1 MLCQMIVT
9 FCGHNDVANPDDV
22 RRWLEH
28 TVGDLIQRGATT
40 FCLGGYGG
48 FDRLAASVL
57 HNISASNPSVESILV
72 LPYLNRE
79 AEDDL
84 YDGTIYP
91 PLENVPKRL
100 AIIKRNEWMVDHAD
114 VIVAYVLHDWGG
126 ASAMLQYAIHKG
138 KEVIRHPE
146 ISCDGSRGK

>member
-1 MLCQMIVT
+1 MLYQMIVA

-40 FCLGGYGG
+40 FYLGGYGG
-48 FDRLAASVL
+48 FDRMAASL
-57 HNISASNPSVESILV
+57 LRNISANNPTVESILV

-91 PLENVPKRL
+91 PLENIPKRL

-126 ASAMLQYAIHKG
+126 ASAMLQYAIRKG

>member
-1 MLCQMIVT
+1 MLYYMIVA

-40 FCLGGYGG
+40 FYLGGYGG
-48 FDRLAASVL
+48 FDRLAASIL
-57 HNISASNPSVESILV
+57 HKVSAANPSIESILV
-72 LPYLNRE
+72 LPYLNRD
-79 AEDDL
+79 AEEDL

-126 ASAMLQYAIHKG
+126 ASAMLQYAIR
-138 KEVIRHPE
+138 KEKEIIRY
-146 ISCDGSRGK
+146 SSYS

>member
-9 FCGHNDVANPDDV
+9 FCGHNEVTNPDDV
-22 RRWLEH
+22 RQWLED

-40 FCLGGYGG
+40 FYLGGYGG
-48 FDRLAASVL
+48 FDRLAASIL
-57 HNISASNPSVESILV
+57 RNISANNPTVESILV

-91 PLENVPKRL
+91 PLESVPKRL

-126 ASAMLQYAIHKG
+126 ANAMLQFAVRKG
-138 KEVIRHPE
+138 KMIIRY
-146 ISCDGSRGK
+146 STKKLQ

>member
-22 RRWLEH
+22 RWWLEY

-40 FCLGGYGG
+40 FYLGGYGG
-48 FDRLAASVL
+48 FDRLTASVL
-57 HNISASNPSVESILV
+57 HKVSAANPSVESILV

-79 AEDDL
+79 AEGDL

-126 ASAMLQYAIHKG
+126 ANAMFQYAARKD
-138 KEVIRHPE
+138 KVVIRYPVV
-146 ISCDGSRGK
+146 ST

>member
-1 MLCQMIVT
+1 MLCQMIVA
-9 FCGHNDVANPDDV
+9 FCGHNEVTNPDGV

-40 FCLGGYGG
+40 FYLGGYGG

-57 HNISASNPSVESILV
+57 HKVSAANPSVESILV

-91 PLENVPKRL
+91 PLENIPKRL
-100 AIIKRNEWMVDHAD
+100 AIIKRNEWMVDHSD
-114 VIVAYVLHDWGG
+114 VIVAYVLHEWGG
-126 ASAMLQYAIHKG
+126 ANAMLKYGLRKG
-138 KEVIRHPE
+138 KEVIRYNWF
-146 ISCDGSRGK
+146 S

>member
-9 FCGHNDVANPDDV
+9 FCGHNDVTNPDDV
-22 RRWLEH
+22 HRWLEH
-28 TVGDLIQRGATT
+28 TVGGLIQRGATT
-40 FCLGGYGG
+40 FYLGGYGG

-57 HNISASNPSVESILV
+57 HNISAANPSVESILV
-72 LPYLNRE
+72 LPYLNRNT
-79 AEDDL
+79 EDDL

-114 VIVAYVLHDWGG
+114 VIVAYVLHEWGG
-126 ASAMLQYAIHKG
+126 ANAMLQYTLRKG
-138 KEVIRHPE
+138 KEVVWYSVE
-146 ISCDGSRGK
+146 

>member
-1 MLCQMIVT
+1 MLCQMIVA
-9 FCGHNDVANPDDV
+9 FCGHNEVTNPDDV
-22 RRWLEH
+22 RLWLEDM
-28 TVGDLIQRGATT
+28 VGDLIQRGATT
-40 FCLGGYGG
+40 FYLGGYGG

-57 HNISASNPSVESILV
+57 RNISANNPTVESILV

-91 PLENVPKRL
+91 PLESVPKRL

-114 VIVAYVLHDWGG
+114 VIVAYVLHEWGG
-126 ASAMLQYAIHKG
+126 ANAMLQYTLRKG
-138 KEVIRHPE
+138 KEIVRYSAE
-146 ISCDGSRGK
+146 

>member
-1 MLCQMIVT
+1 MLCQMIVA

-40 FCLGGYGG
+40 FYLGGYGG

-126 ASAMLQYAIHKG
+126 ASAMLQYAIRKG

>member
-1 MLCQMIVT
+1 MIVA
-9 FCGHNDVANPDDV
+9 FCGHSDVTDPDDV

-28 TVGDLIQRGATT
+28 TVDDLIQRDAKT
-40 FCLGGYGG
+40 FYLGGYGS

-57 HNISASNPSVESILV
+57 HKVSASNPFVESLLV
-72 LPYLNRE
+72 FPYLNRE
-79 AEDDL
+79 VEDGL

-126 ASAMLQYAIHKG
+126 ASTMFRYAIRKN
-138 KEVIRHPE
+138 KEIIRYASVSPNRKIEH
-146 ISCDGSRGK
+146 

>member
-1 MLCQMIVT
+1 MLCQMIVA

-40 FCLGGYGG
+40 FYLGGYGG
-48 FDRLAASVL
+48 FDRLVASIL
-57 HNISASNPSVESILV
+57 RNISANNPTVESILV

-91 PLENVPKRL
+91 PLESVPKRL

-126 ASAMLQYAIHKG
+126 ASAMLQYAIRKG

>member
-1 MLCQMIVT
+1 MLYYMIVA

-40 FCLGGYGG
+40 FYLGGYGG
-48 FDRLAASVL
+48 FDRMAASL
-57 HNISASNPSVESILV
+57 LRNISANNPTVESILV

-84 YDGTIYP
+84 YDVTIYP

-114 VIVAYVLHDWGG
+114 VIVAYVLHEWGG
-126 ASAMLQYAIHKG
+126 ASTMLQYAVRKG
-138 KEVIRHPE
+138 KEIIRYLVE
-146 ISCDGSRGK
+146 WSQ

>member
-1 MLCQMIVT
+1 MLYQMIVT
-9 FCGHNDVANPDDV
+9 FCGHNYVVNPDDV

-28 TVGDLIQRGATT
+28 TIGSLIQRGATT
-40 FCLGGYGG
+40 FYLGGYGG
-48 FDRLAASVL
+48 FDRLATAVL
-57 HNISASNPSVESILV
+57 HKVSTGNSSVESILV

-100 AIIKRNEWMVDHAD
+100 AIIKRNEWMVDHSD
-114 VIVAYVLHDWGG
+114 VIVAYVLHEWGG
-126 ASAMLQYAIHKG
+126 ANIMLQYATRKG
-138 KEVIRHPE
+138 KEVIRYT
-146 ISCDGSRGK
+146 

>member
-1 MLCQMIVT
+1 MLCQMTVT
-9 FCGHNDVANPDDV
+9 FCGHNDVANLDDV

-40 FCLGGYGG
+40 FYLGGYGG
-48 FDRLAASVL
+48 FDRLAASL
-57 HNISASNPSVESILV
+57 LRNISVNNPTVESILV

-114 VIVAYVLHDWGG
+114 VIVAYVLHEWGG
-126 ASAMLQYAIHKG
+126 ANAMLQYAIRKE
-138 KEVIRHPE
+138 KEVIEYSVNLPQ
-146 ISCDGSRGK
+146 

>member
-1 MLCQMIVT
+1 MLCQMIVA

-40 FCLGGYGG
+40 FYLGGYGG
-48 FDRLAASVL
+48 FDRMAASVL
-57 HNISASNPSVESILV
+57 HNISSVNPSVESILV

-84 YDGTIYP
+84 YGGTIYP

-126 ASAMLQYAIHKG
+126 ANAMFQYAARKD
-138 KEVIRHPE
+138 KVVIRYPVV
-146 ISCDGSRGK
+146 ST